1 MSAIVRV
8 LFNLIQ
14 KHGIP
19 RGIKMAQKLGFG
31 NKSIKQAFKAINKE
45 QKKVGLKELK
55 HRPKRP
61 FDQRKADRMYHD
73 DMLRERK
80 RRLRDD
86 WVDGQTGPTHD
97 IWGRQG
103 IDW

>member
-1 MSAIVRV
+1 MSAVVRV

-55 HRPKRP
+55 HRPKRST
-61 FDQRKADRMYHD
+61 FDQRKADRMYWNQAKPSD
-73 DMLRERK
+73 WK
-80 RRLRDD
+80 RDNPFIQINEKTPL
-86 WVDGQTGPTHD
+86 
-97 IWGRQG
+97 
-103 IDW
+103 